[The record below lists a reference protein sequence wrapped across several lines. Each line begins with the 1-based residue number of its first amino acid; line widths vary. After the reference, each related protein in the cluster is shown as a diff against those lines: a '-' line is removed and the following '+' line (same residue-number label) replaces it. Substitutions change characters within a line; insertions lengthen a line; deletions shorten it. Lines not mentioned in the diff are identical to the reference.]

1 MAIIQN
7 TMEDVKRYIV
17 GNEQAD
23 DTREEEALRALSLF
37 ACPQI
42 AENSAMQAVVG
53 FDEKNAPLF
62 WDMTEGNLLATC
74 KTGVAMNY
82 MGCTTALLSLILRF
96 TKEEFQYYLFT
107 DDLAPNYLRIN
118 EQCAGSASAMFEGEE
133 DDFRSLEK
141 LFDELNYRN
150 ALSEAELKQ
159 QPFLLVVF
167 GNACRFHGDK
177 EIERFR
183 AMFSLL
189 FRQGKRLRIACMVM
203 TTRFELEF
211 LYHRYKETFSCF
223 VVGAT
228 YPETAK
234 ELLQEDIPD
243 WLVADYGTNAFLF
256 QNRENRVQ
264 IQTYHLPIGIG
275 LR

>member
-7 TMEDVKRYIV
+7 TMKDVKRYI
-17 GNEQAD
+17 GSNELTD
-23 DTREEEALRALSLF
+23 DARKKEALRALSLF
-37 ACPQI
+37 ACPQV
-42 AENSAMQAVVG
+42 AENTALQAVVG
-53 FDEKNAPLF
+53 FDEKNVPLF

-96 TKEEFQYYLFT
+96 TKEEFQYYLFI
-107 DDLAPNYLRIN
+107 DEFAPNYLRKD
-118 EQCAGSASAMFEGEE
+118 EHCAGSVSALFEGEE
-133 DDFRSLEK
+133 DYFHSLEK

-150 ALSEAELKQ
+150 ALSDAELKK

-167 GNACRFHGDK
+167 GNACRFHGDI

-183 AMFSLL
+183 TMFSLL
-189 FRQGKRLRIACMVM
+189 FLQGKRLRVACMM
-203 TTRFELEF
+203 LTTRFEREF
-211 LYHRYKETFSCF
+211 LYHQYKETFSTL
-223 VVGAT
+223 VIGAT

-243 WLVADYGTNAFLF
+243 WLVAGDMAHAFLF
-256 QNRENRVQ
+256 QTRENRAQ
-264 IQTYHLPIGIG
+264 IQTYHLPLGMG
-275 LR
+275 LQ

>member
-7 TMEDVKRYIV
+7 AMEDIKRYIV
-17 GNEQAD
+17 GNEQTD
-23 DTREEEALRALSLF
+23 DARKKEALRALSLF
-37 ACPQI
+37 ACPQV
-42 AENSAMQAVVG
+42 AENTALQAVVG
-53 FDEKNAPLF
+53 FDAGYAPQF

-74 KTGVAMNY
+74 KTGAAMNY

-96 TKEEFQYYLFT
+96 TKEEFRYYLFI
-107 DDLAPNYLRIN
+107 DEFAPNYLRKD
-118 EQCAGSASAMFEGEE
+118 EHCAGSASAMFERQE
-133 DDFRSLEK
+133 DYFRSLEK

-150 ALSEAELKQ
+150 ALSDAELKK

-189 FRQGKRLRIACMVM
+189 FRQGKRLRVACMM
-203 TTRFELEF
+203 LTTRFEREF
-211 LYHRYKETFSCF
+211 LYHQYKETFSTL
-223 VVGAT
+223 VIGAT
-228 YPETAK
+228 FSETAK

-243 WLVADYGTNAFLF
+243 WLVAGDMAHKFIF
-256 QNRENRVQ
+256 QDRKTRAR
-264 IQTYHLPIGIG
+264 IQTYHLPLGIG

>member
-1 MAIIQN
+1 MVIIQN

-17 GNEQAD
+17 RNDQTD
-23 DTREEEALRALSLF
+23 DARKKEALRALSLF
-37 ACPQI
+37 ACPQV

-53 FDEKNAPLF
+53 FDERNAPLF
-62 WDMTEGNLLATC
+62 WDMTDGNLLATC

-82 MGCTTALLSLILRF
+82 IGCTTVLLSLILRF

-107 DDLAPNYLRIN
+107 DDLVPNYLRKN
-118 EQCAGSASAMFEGEE
+118 EHCAGSASAMFEGEE
-133 DDFRSLEK
+133 DYFRSLEK

-150 ALSEAELKQ
+150 ALSDTELKK

-167 GNACRFHGDK
+167 GNTCRFHGDK

-189 FRQGKRLRIACMVM
+189 FRQRKRLRVACMVM

-211 LYHRYKETFSCF
+211 LYHRHKETFSCF
-223 VVGAT
+223 VVGLT

-264 IQTYHLPIGIG
+264 IQTYHLPLGIG

>member
-1 MAIIQN
+1 MAIIQK
-7 TMEDVKRYIV
+7 TIEDIKRYI
-17 GNEQAD
+17 GSNERTD
-23 DTREEEALRALSLF
+23 DARKEEALRALSLF
-37 ACPQI
+37 ACPHV
-42 AENSAMQAVVG
+42 AENTALHAVVG
-53 FDEKNAPLF
+53 FGDTLTPQF

-74 KTGVAMNY
+74 KTGAAMNY

-96 TKEEFQYYLFT
+96 TKEEFRYYLFT
-107 DDLAPNYLRIN
+107 DDMAPHYLRKN
-118 EQCAGSASAMFEGEE
+118 EHCASSVSALFEGREE
-133 DDFRSLEK
+133 YFRSLEK

-150 ALSEAELKQ
+150 ALSDAELKQ
-159 QPFLLVVF
+159 QPFLLAVF
-167 GNACRFHGDK
+167 GNACRFRGDK

-211 LYHRYKETFSCF
+211 LYHQYKDTFSCF
-223 VVGAT
+223 VVGST

-234 ELLQEDIPD
+234 ELLQKDIPD
-243 WLVADYGTNAFLF
+243 WLVAGNMAHTFLF
-256 QNRENRVQ
+256 QDREIRAQ
-264 IQTYHLPIGIG
+264 IQTYHLALGIG

>member
-1 MAIIQN
+1 MAIIQK
-7 TMEDVKRYIV
+7 TIEDIKRYI
-17 GNEQAD
+17 GSNEQTD
-23 DTREEEALRALSLF
+23 DARKEEALRALSLF
-37 ACPQI
+37 MCPQVM
-42 AENSAMQAVVG
+42 ENSALHAVVG
-53 FDEKNAPLF
+53 FDDTLTPQF

-82 MGCTTALLSLILRF
+82 MGCTTVLISMLLRF
-96 TKEEFQYYLFT
+96 AKEAFQYYLFT
-107 DDLAPNYLRIN
+107 DDIAPNYLRN
-118 EQCAGSASAMFEGEE
+118 DKHCAGNASA
-133 DDFRSLEK
+133 
-141 LFDELNYRN
+141 LFDMREVYYSTLKKFFNELNYRK
-150 ALSEAELKQ
+150 ALSKAELNK

-177 EIERFR
+177 EIERFCT
-183 AMFSLL
+183 MFSLL
-189 FRQGKRLRIACMVM
+189 FLRGKRLRVACMVM

-211 LYHRYKETFSCF
+211 LYHRHKETFSCF
-223 VVGAT
+223 VVGLT

-264 IQTYHLPIGIG
+264 IQTHHLPIGIG

>member
-7 TMEDVKRYIV
+7 TMEDIKRYIGSNV
-17 GNEQAD
+17 QTD
-23 DTREEEALRALSLF
+23 DARKEEALRALSLF

-42 AENSAMQAVVG
+42 AENTAMQAVVG
-53 FDEKNAPLF
+53 FDERNAPLF

-74 KTGVAMNY
+74 KTGAAMNY

-96 TKEEFQYYLFT
+96 TKEEFRYYLFT
-107 DDLAPNYLRIN
+107 DDMAPHYLRKN
-118 EQCAGSASAMFEGEE
+118 EHCAGSVSALFEGREE
-133 DDFRSLEK
+133 YFRSLEK

-150 ALSEAELKQ
+150 ALSDAELKQ
-159 QPFLLVVF
+159 QPFLLAVF
-167 GNACRFHGDK
+167 GNACRFRGDK

-211 LYHRYKETFSCF
+211 LYHQYKDTFSCF
-223 VVGAT
+223 VVGST

-243 WLVADYGTNAFLF
+243 WLVAGNMAHTFLF
-256 QNRENRVQ
+256 QDREIRAQ
-264 IQTYHLPIGIG
+264 IQTYHLALGIG

>member
-1 MAIIQN
+1 MVIIQN

-17 GNEQAD
+17 RNDQTD
-23 DTREEEALRALSLF
+23 DARKEEALRALSLF

-42 AENSAMQAVVG
+42 AENTAMQAVVG
-53 FDEKNAPLF
+53 FDERNAPLF

-74 KTGVAMNY
+74 KTGAAMNY

-96 TKEEFQYYLFT
+96 TKEEFRYYLFI
-107 DDLAPNYLRIN
+107 DEFAPNYLRKD
-118 EQCAGSASAMFEGEE
+118 EHCAGSFSALFEGEE
-133 DDFRSLEK
+133 DYFHSLEK

-150 ALSEAELKQ
+150 ALSDAELKK

-167 GNACRFHGDK
+167 GNACRFHGDI

-183 AMFSLL
+183 TMFSLL
-189 FRQGKRLRIACMVM
+189 FLQGKRLRVACMVM

-223 VVGAT
+223 VVGST

-264 IQTYHLPIGIG
+264 IQTYHLPLGIG

>member
-7 TMEDVKRYIV
+7 TMEEIKRYICS
-17 GNEQAD
+17 NERID
-23 DTREEEALRALSLF
+23 EATKEKTLQILPLF
-37 ACPQI
+37 MCPQV
-42 AENSAMQAVVG
+42 AANTGMQAVVG
-53 FDEKNAPLF
+53 FEAGNVPQF

-96 TKEEFQYYLFT
+96 TKEEFRYYLFT
-107 DDLAPNYLRIN
+107 DDMAPHYLRKN
-118 EQCAGSASAMFEGEE
+118 EHCASSVSALFEGREE
-133 DDFRSLEK
+133 YFRSLEK

-150 ALSEAELKQ
+150 ALSDAELKQ
-159 QPFLLVVF
+159 QPFLLAVF
-167 GNACRFHGDK
+167 GNACRFRGDK

-189 FRQGKRLRIACMVM
+189 FRQGKRLRVACMVM
-203 TTRFELEF
+203 TTRFESEF
-211 LYHRYKETFSCF
+211 LYHRYRENFSCF
-223 VVGAT
+223 VAGST

-234 ELLQEDIPD
+234 ELLQKDIPD
-243 WLVADYGTNAFLF
+243 WLIDGYRTDTCFF
-256 QNRENRVQ
+256 QNKDNRVQ
-264 IQTYHLPIGIG
+264 IQTYHLPLGIG

>member
-7 TMEDVKRYIV
+7 AMEDIKRYIV
-17 GNEQAD
+17 GNEQTD
-23 DTREEEALRALSLF
+23 DARKEEALRALSLF
-37 ACPQI
+37 ACPQV
-42 AENSAMQAVVG
+42 AENTALQAVVG
-53 FDEKNAPLF
+53 FDAGYAPQF

-74 KTGVAMNY
+74 KTGAAMNY
-82 MGCTTALLSLILRF
+82 MGCTTALISLILRF
-96 TKEEFQYYLFT
+96 TKEEFRYYLFI
-107 DDLAPNYLRIN
+107 DEFAPNYLRKD
-118 EQCAGSASAMFEGEE
+118 EHCAGSASAMLERQE
-133 DDFRSLEK
+133 DYFRSLEK

-150 ALSEAELKQ
+150 ALSDTELKQ

-264 IQTYHLPIGIG
+264 IQTHHLPIGIG

>member
-82 MGCTTALLSLILRF
+82 MGCTTALVSLILRF
-96 TKEEFQYYLFT
+96 TKEEVQYHLFT

-118 EQCAGSASAMFEGEE
+118 EQCAGSVSALFEGREE
-133 DDFRSLEK
+133 YLRSLEK

-223 VVGAT
+223 VVGST

>member
-7 TMEDVKRYIV
+7 TMEEIKRYICS
-17 GNEQAD
+17 NERID
-23 DTREEEALRALSLF
+23 EATKEKTLQILPLF
-37 ACPQI
+37 MCPQV
-42 AENSAMQAVVG
+42 AANTGMQAVVG
-53 FDEKNAPLF
+53 FEAGNVPQF

-96 TKEEFQYYLFT
+96 TKEEFRYYLFI
-107 DDLAPNYLRIN
+107 DEFAPNYLRKD
-118 EQCAGSASAMFEGEE
+118 EHCAGSVSALFEGREE
-133 DDFRSLEK
+133 YFRSLEK

-150 ALSEAELKQ
+150 ALSDAELKQ
-159 QPFLLVVF
+159 QPFLLAVF
-167 GNACRFHGDK
+167 GNACRFRGDK

-189 FRQGKRLRIACMVM
+189 FRQGKRLRIACMVT

-211 LYHRYKETFSCF
+211 LYHQYKDTFSCF
-223 VVGAT
+223 VVGST

-243 WLVADYGTNAFLF
+243 WLVAGNMAHTFLF
-256 QNRENRVQ
+256 QDREIRAQ
-264 IQTYHLPIGIG
+264 IQTYHLALGIG

>member
-7 TMEDVKRYIV
+7 AMEDIKRFIV
-17 GNEQAD
+17 GNEQTD
-23 DTREEEALRALSLF
+23 DARKEEALRALSLF
-37 ACPQI
+37 ACPQV

-53 FDEKNAPLF
+53 FYKRNAPLF

-96 TKEEFQYYLFT
+96 TKEEFQYYLFM
-107 DDLAPNYLRIN
+107 DDLAPDYLRKN
-118 EQCAGSASAMFEGEE
+118 EHCAGSVSAMFEGEE
-133 DDFRSLEK
+133 DYFWSLKK

-150 ALSEAELKQ
+150 ALSEAELKK

-177 EIERFR
+177 EIERFC

-189 FRQGKRLRIACMVM
+189 FLRGKRLRVACMVM

-211 LYHRYKETFSCF
+211 LYHQYKDTFSCF
-223 VVGAT
+223 IIGAT

-243 WLVADYGTNAFLF
+243 WLVAGDMAQTFLF
-256 QNRENRVQ
+256 QNRKNRAQ
-264 IQTYHLPIGIG
+264 IQTYHLPLGIG

>member
-7 TMEDVKRYIV
+7 TMKDVKRYI
-17 GNEQAD
+17 GSNEQAD
-23 DTREEEALRALSLF
+23 DARKEEALRALSLF
-37 ACPQI
+37 ACPHV
-42 AENSAMQAVVG
+42 AENTALQAVVG
-53 FDEKNAPLF
+53 FDEKNVPLF
-62 WDMTEGNLLATC
+62 WDVTEGNLLATC

-96 TKEEFQYYLFT
+96 TKEEFRYYLFI
-107 DDLAPNYLRIN
+107 DEFAPNYLRKD
-118 EQCAGSASAMFEGEE
+118 EHCAGSVSALFEGREE
-133 DDFRSLEK
+133 YFRSLEK

-150 ALSEAELKQ
+150 ALSDAELKQ
-159 QPFLLVVF
+159 QPFLLAVF
-167 GNACRFHGDK
+167 GNACRFRGDK

-189 FRQGKRLRIACMVM
+189 FRQGKRLRIACMVT

-211 LYHRYKETFSCF
+211 LYHQYKDTFSCF
-223 VVGAT
+223 VVGST

-243 WLVADYGTNAFLF
+243 WLVAGNMAHTFLF
-256 QNRENRVQ
+256 QDREIRAQ
-264 IQTYHLPIGIG
+264 IQTYHLALGIG

>member
-17 GNEQAD
+17 GNEQTD
-23 DTREEEALRALSLF
+23 DARKEEALRALSLF
-37 ACPQI
+37 ACPQV
-42 AENSAMQAVVG
+42 AENTALQAVVG
-53 FDEKNAPLF
+53 FDAGYAPQF
-62 WDMTEGNLLATC
+62 WDMSEENLLATC
-74 KTGVAMNY
+74 KTGAAMNY

-96 TKEEFQYYLFT
+96 TKEEFRYYLFI
-107 DDLAPNYLRIN
+107 DEFAPNYLRKD
-118 EQCAGSASAMFEGEE
+118 EHCAGSASAMFERQE
-133 DDFRSLEK
+133 DYFRSLEK

-150 ALSEAELKQ
+150 ALSDAELKK

-243 WLVADYGTNAFLF
+243 WLVAGDMAHAFIF
-256 QNRENRVQ
+256 QNKENRAQ
-264 IQTYHLPIGIG
+264 IQTYHLALGIG

>member
-7 TMEDVKRYIV
+7 AMEDIKRYIGSNV
-17 GNEQAD
+17 QTD
-23 DTREEEALRALSLF
+23 DARKEEALRALSLF
-37 ACPQI
+37 ACPHV
-42 AENSAMQAVVG
+42 AENTALQAVVG
-53 FDEKNAPLF
+53 FDAGYAPQF
-62 WDMTEGNLLATC
+62 WDMTDGNLLATC

-82 MGCTTALLSLILRF
+82 IGCTTVLLSLILRF
-96 TKEEFQYYLFT
+96 TKEEFQYNLFT
-107 DDLAPNYLRIN
+107 DDLAPNYLRID
-118 EQCAGSASAMFEGEE
+118 EHCAGSVSALFEGREE
-133 DDFRSLEK
+133 YFRSLEK

-150 ALSEAELKQ
+150 ALSDAELKK

-167 GNACRFHGDK
+167 GNACRFHGDI

-223 VVGAT
+223 VVGST

>member
-7 TMEDVKRYIV
+7 AMEDIKRYIV
-17 GNEQAD
+17 GNEQTD
-23 DTREEEALRALSLF
+23 DARKEEALRALSLF
-37 ACPQI
+37 ACSQV
-42 AENSAMQAVVG
+42 AENTALQAVVG
-53 FDEKNAPLF
+53 FDAGYAPQF

-74 KTGVAMNY
+74 KTGAAMNY
-82 MGCTTALLSLILRF
+82 MGCTTALISLILRF
-96 TKEEFQYYLFT
+96 TKEEFQYYLFI
-107 DDLAPNYLRIN
+107 DEFAPNYLRKD
-118 EQCAGSASAMFEGEE
+118 EHCAGSVSALFEGEE
-133 DDFRSLEK
+133 DYFHSLEK

-150 ALSEAELKQ
+150 ALSDTELKK

-167 GNACRFHGDK
+167 GNACRFHGDI

-211 LYHRYKETFSCF
+211 LYHQYKDTFSCF
-223 VVGAT
+223 IIGAT
-228 YPETAK
+228 FPETAK

-243 WLVADYGTNAFLF
+243 WIVAGEMAQTFLF
-256 QNRENRVQ
+256 QCRETRAR
-264 IQTYHLPIGIG
+264 IQTYHLPLGIG